1 MALPIDVCTSF
12 VDFPPALMILPVVKY
27 PAALPISSQ
36 VRLLEAWPFESLN
49 SEAQRI
55 SVLSSMVPSPSWMLA
70 SLSTR
75 YWSGWGDYWNSLGFL
90 ARLGSQLLWLCAMSW
105 PSVFTPSHE

>member
-12 VDFPPALMILPVVKY
+12 VDLPPALMILPVVKY

-36 VRLLEAWPFESLN
+36 VRLFEAWPFESLN
-49 SEAQRI
+49 SDAQRI
-55 SVLSSMVPSPSWMLA
+55 SVLSSIVPSPSWMLA
-70 SLSTR
+70 SFSTR
-75 YWSGWGDYWNSLGFL
+75 YWARPAYHWNTLSFL
-90 ARLGSQLLWLCAMSW
+90 APLGSQLLLLCAMSW